1 MTITS
6 ILEDIYGGVDL
17 FTLPEAYASVE
28 EKIEVKRPSIRAR
41 IYEAI
46 DEGKLTRLAEGVF
59 SFKGC
64 LVIQGNGRDLS
75 FIEDDSI
82 DLIIT
87 DHPYDVAS
95 NKGGNRNF
103 ASQYDCFNYNQNDFN
118 EMARVMKDGC
128 FMLQFLPLEN
138 GDNWEYLYDIKK
150 YAKNAGFEYYASVPW
165 VKVGF
170 VSNCGRTSKD
180 SEIVTIFTKGKS
192 RKLRP
197 DAKKDKAEPNVKH
210 FMAGASK
217 MLPCRYEYAKP
228 KNMIHQAEKPVE
240 LLCELLKTFSCENEL
255 VLDMFAGSG
264 SLGEAC
270 ILENRRAILIEKL
283 KENINLI
290 TNRINNLVS

>member
-6 ILEDIYGGVDL
+6 VLEEMYGGVDL
-17 FTLPEAYASVE
+17 FTLTEAYQSVE
-28 EKIEVKRPSIRAR
+28 EKLEVKRPSIRAR

-46 DEGKLTRLAEGVF
+46 DEGKLIRLAEGVF

-75 FIEDDSI
+75 FIEDNSI

-87 DHPYDVAS
+87 DHPYDSAS

-103 ASQYDCFNYNQNDFN
+103 ANQYECFNYTQDDLN
-118 EMARVMKDGC
+118 EMARVMKDGS

-150 YAKNAGFEYYASVPW
+150 YAKKAGFEYYASVQW
-165 VKVGF
+165 VKTGF

-180 SEIVTIFTKGKS
+180 AEVITIFTKGKA

-197 DAKKDKAEPNVKH
+197 DAKKDKAEPDIKH
-210 FMAGASK
+210 FMSGASK

-240 LLCELLKTFSCENEL
+240 LLSELLKTFSLENEL
-255 VLDMFAGSG
+255 CLDMFAGSG

-270 ILENRRAILIEKL
+270 ILENRRAILIEKME
-283 KENINLI
+283 KNVNLI
-290 TNRINNLVS
+290 KNRIENLIS